1 MAPMLRCAVRPKT
14 RQPKDSV
21 PEPLKILLV
30 EDVATDAELALRE
43 LQRGGIACMTRRVQ
57 TEDAF
62 VHMLDEFR
70 PDVILSDFTL
80 PAFDGL
86 TALDIARQKRPD
98 IPFIFVSGTIGEE
111 RAIESLRRGAVDY
124 VLKSNLR
131 RLAPAV
137 QRALQDVVER
147 NERRRAE
154 EQLRDSEARFQI
166 VARATNDAIWDW
178 DLVSGKVWW
187 NESTRTLFGYSPE
200 EIGSDASWW
209 IERIHP
215 DDKER
220 VLAQLQVVCDGAG
233 SFWAGEYRFLRAY
246 TEYAYVL
253 DRGYVVRDSAGK
265 AYRMIGA
272 MMDIT
277 ERKKQEEKIARL
289 SRIHAV
295 LSGINSTIVRV
306 RNREELFRE
315 ACRIAVEHGRFK
327 LAWVGLIDVQTLDIR
342 PAAWMGQE
350 DGLLSSL
357 KLSARPD
364 VPEGQGISGIAVRTG
379 KPVVVN
385 DVATDQRLRNAQQTL
400 NRGFRSF
407 VVLPLLVGADAVGL
421 LALYSDEPN
430 VFDQEELTLLVE
442 LSADIAFALDHIA
455 KTDRLDYL
463 AYYDGLTGLPNR
475 TLFYDRVGQL
485 LHAGGEKQSVAT
497 LMIDLE
503 RFRTVNET
511 FGVAAG
517 DSVLKQ
523 LAARLAEE
531 VPEHGTVAR
540 INADCFAVAVAS
552 IRDVSDVAHLLEKK
566 LIAALARPFTA
577 GSQELHIPVK
587 AGVALF
593 PGDGRDA
600 GTLCTNAET
609 ALKNAKR
616 RGERFLFYAPEMN
629 ARVAE
634 RLTLENRLR
643 VAIHEAQF
651 QLHYQPKIDLAS
663 GAVSGLEALLRWASP
678 DLGLVLPDRFISIL
692 EETGMILDVGR
703 WALRQAIAD
712 HAAWRERG
720 FQPPRIAVNVS
731 MVQLRQEHFATEV
744 KNAVEAGGVSGR
756 HIDLEITESMI
767 MEDIGRS
774 IEKLSAIRALGVG
787 LSLDDFGT
795 GYSSL
800 SYIAKLPVTTLK
812 IDRSFIAAMSESAE
826 HMAIVSAV
834 ISLARALNL
843 KVVAE
848 GVETQEQSNLLR
860 LLRCDEAQGYFFGR
874 PLPPDEVGGLF
885 PAPT

>member
-1 MAPMLRCAVRPKT
+1 MPG
-14 RQPKDSV
+14 S
-21 PEPLKILLV
+21 LKILIV
-30 EDVATDAELALRE
+30 EDVATDAELAIRE
-43 LQRGGIACMTRRVQ
+43 LQRDGVSCTTRRVQ
-57 TEDAF
+57 TEEAF
-62 VHMLDEFR
+62 VRMLDEYC
-70 PDVILSDFTL
+70 PDLILSDFTL

-86 TALDIARQKRPD
+86 TALDIARRKRPD
-98 IPFIFVSGTIGEE
+98 VPFIFVSGTIGEE
-111 RAIESLRRGAVDY
+111 RAIESLKRGAVDY

-137 QRALQDVVER
+137 QRALQDVVQR
-147 NERRRAE
+147 NERRKAE
-154 EQLRDSEARFQI
+154 EQLKASEARFQI

-187 NESTRTLFGYSPE
+187 NDSARTLFGYSPD
-200 EIGSDASWW
+200 EIGDDVSWW
-209 IERIHP
+209 MERIHP
-215 DDKER
+215 DDRER
-220 VLAQLQVVCDGAG
+220 VLAELQAVFDGPG
-233 SFWAGEYRFLRAY
+233 NFWSGEYRFLRACA
-246 TEYAYVL
+246 EYAHVL
-253 DRGYVVRDSAGK
+253 DRGYAVRDANGK

-295 LSGINSTIVRV
+295 LSGINSAIVRV
-306 RNREELFRE
+306 RSRDELFRE
-315 ACRIAVEHGRFK
+315 ACRIAVEDGRFK
-327 LAWVGLIDVQTLDIR
+327 LAWVGLIDPQTLEIR
-342 PAAWMGQE
+342 PAAWMGQDE
-350 DGLLSSL
+350 GFIASL
-357 KLSARPD
+357 KLSARSD
-364 VPEGQGISGIAVRTG
+364 VPEGRGIAGIAARTG

-385 DVATDQRLRNAQQTL
+385 DVATDKRLGHAQQTL
-400 NRGFRSF
+400 RRGFRSL
-407 VVLPLLVGADAVGL
+407 VVLPVVVEAVSVGL
-421 LALYSDEPN
+421 LTLYADEPG
-430 VFDQEELTLLVE
+430 VFDHEEMKLLVE

-485 LHAGGEKQSVAT
+485 LHSAAGDRPSVAT

-517 DSVLKQ
+517 DNVLRQ
-523 LAARLAEE
+523 LASRLAAA
-531 VPEHGTVAR
+531 VPEHATVAR
-540 INADCFAVAVAS
+540 INADTFAVAVAN
-552 IRDVSDVAHLLEKK
+552 IRDVSEVAHLLENK
-566 LIAALARPFTA
+566 LIAAVAHPFVLDA
-577 GSQELHIPVK
+577 HELHIPVK
-587 AGVALF
+587 AGVALS

-616 RGERFLFYAPEMN
+616 RGERFLFYAPQMN
-629 ARVAE
+629 AQVAE

-643 VAIHEAQF
+643 VAIHEQQF
-651 QLHYQPKIDLAS
+651 RLHYQPKVDLAT
-663 GAVSGLEALLRWASP
+663 GAMSGLEALLRWESP
-678 DLGLVLPDRFISIL
+678 QLGLVEPERFIPIL

-703 WALRQAIAD
+703 WALRRAIAD

-720 FQPPRIAVNVS
+720 LQAPRIAVNVS
-731 MVQLRQEHFATEV
+731 MVQLRQDQFAAEV
-744 KNAVEAGGVSGR
+744 RNAVEGGGLSGR
-756 HIDLEITESMI
+756 HIDLEITESML
-767 MEDIGRS
+767 MQDIGRS

-800 SYIAKLPVTTLK
+800 SYIARLPVTILK
-812 IDRSFIAAMSESAE
+812 VDRSFIASMSESAE

-843 KVVAE
+843 TVVAE
-848 GVETQEQSNLLR
+848 GVETQEQANLLR
-860 LLRCDEAQGYFFGR
+860 LLRCDEAQGYLFGG
-874 PLPPDEVGGLF
+874 PLPAEDVERLF
-885 PAPT
+885 PSPGSTA